1 MRVVGGIWK
10 GRSLD
15 APNGRD
21 TRPTTDR
28 VRESIASSVLSFFD
42 LSLEGVRVL
51 DAFAGSGAFGI
62 EMLSRGAES
71 CTFVD
76 AGRQAARTV
85 SKNLSSLSA
94 RPGSFSVMC
103 ADAFKAAESFAGRG
117 DTFDLVFLDPPYAM
131 PAQEV
136 SRLVDALLS
145 TGCIADDGIVVYER
159 AASAPPLDSARL
171 IPERTKKLGETAID
185 YYRIGAADAA

>member
-10 GRSLD
+10 GRVID
-15 APNGRD
+15 APSGRD

-28 VRESIASSVLSFFD
+28 VRESISSSVLSLFD

-62 EMLSRGAES
+62 EMLSRGASS

-76 AGRQAARTV
+76 AGKQAARTV

-94 RPGSFSVMC
+94 SPAAYSVIC
-103 ADAFKAAESFAGRG
+103 ADAFKAVETFAARG
-117 DTFDLVFLDPPYAM
+117 TSFDLVFLDPPYSM
-131 PAQEV
+131 PASDV
-136 SRLVDALLS
+136 SRLVDALLNA
-145 TGCIADDGIVVYER
+145 GCITIDGVVVYER
-159 AASAPPLDSARL
+159 SAAADSLACGRL
-171 IPERTKKLGETAID
+171 VLSRTKKLGETAID
-185 YYRIGAADAA
+185 YYLIGEDHGA